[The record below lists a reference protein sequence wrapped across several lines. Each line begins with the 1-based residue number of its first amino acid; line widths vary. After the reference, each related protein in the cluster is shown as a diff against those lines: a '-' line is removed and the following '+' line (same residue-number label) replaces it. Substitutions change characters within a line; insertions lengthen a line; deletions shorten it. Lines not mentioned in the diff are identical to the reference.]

1 MLTLEMIRS
10 AELSAVRGLF
20 PPNASVLEIG
30 GGSGYQ
36 ALILSKIG
44 LHVKSID
51 VCVDTGGQN
60 FFPVDIYDGSQIPY
74 ADSTFDVVY
83 SSNVLEH
90 VKDLNAVMSE
100 IHRILKPNGIA
111 IHILPTPVWRF
122 WTSVS
127 HYGYLLTRIF
137 GVAKVIP
144 GGCVP
149 SLKDKVKKAGLFA
162 TIIRALWAGPHG
174 EYPSAISEM
183 WFFSS
188 VRWKQVFEKSGFL
201 VNHNNPVGLF
211 YTGYGLAPSLT
222 VRSRCMVARILGSST
237 CVYVLSKF

>member
-162 TIIRALWAGPHG
+162 TIIT
-174 EYPSAISEM
+174 
-183 WFFSS
+183 
-188 VRWKQVFEKSGFL
+188 FL
-201 VNHNNPVGLF
+201 SLLNNIV
-211 YTGYGLAPSLT
+211 
-222 VRSRCMVARILGSST
+222 CNMKIEDDI
-237 CVYVLSKF
+237 VLPT